1 MQKRGKVHSADRKF
15 GIAGAAVAIGGA
27 KSHPLHLHLAPAG
40 LELLVRNLWCCFG
53 EEEPMKKI
61 VLVIAVCAVLTGC
74 STCRQMC
81 GGWFNKG
88 DRCNVCPPADCP
100 PGVPRAQFMMP
111 GSPQVLPGPIEIAPV
126 N

>member
-1 MQKRGKVHSADRKF
+1 
-15 GIAGAAVAIGGA
+15 
-27 KSHPLHLHLAPAG
+27 
-40 LELLVRNLWCCFG
+40 
-53 EEEPMKKI
+53 MKKI
-61 VLVIAVCAVLTGC
+61 VLVVAVCAALTGC

-88 DRCNVCPPADCP
+88 DRCNVCPPPDCP
-100 PGVPRAQFMMP
+100 PGMPRTQFMMP